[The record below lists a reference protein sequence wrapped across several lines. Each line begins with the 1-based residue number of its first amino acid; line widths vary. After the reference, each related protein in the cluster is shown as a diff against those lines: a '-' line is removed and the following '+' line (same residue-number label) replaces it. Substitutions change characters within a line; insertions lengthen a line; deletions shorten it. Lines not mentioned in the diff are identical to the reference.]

1 MRAFRQAG
9 WQTAF
14 FYRQSREAAEA
25 LARETGAIAV
35 PCDVADSEAVRRAVQ
50 ETKAFLPH
58 VDALINN
65 AGIAS
70 QELLTDVTDEQWRRM
85 VDTNLSGAFYLCRAV
100 LPGMISR
107 REGFIVNI
115 SSIWGRIGASCEVP
129 YSAVKAGLI
138 GLTRG
143 LAKEVGPSGVRV
155 NCVCPGVIRTDML
168 STFTPDDLAELADN
182 AHRIRGGD
190 DDVEV
195 ELTGLDLGGEVV
207 ETDDIGAGGK
217 SFFSLGALGEH
228 GNANGLARAFRH
240 HDSAAD
246 GLVGL
251 ARIDAELDGHVDRF
265 VELGN
270 SRFLD
275 EFESFNSGVKLVG
288 FDLGVESLHALAKLS
303 HYRPSTMM
311 PMERAE
317 PAIVRTAAS
326 MSAAVRSG
334 AFVLAISSA

>member
-1 MRAFRQAG
+1 MKTALITGGSRGIGAACVRAFRQAG

-58 VDALINN
+58 VDALVNN

-107 REGFIVNI
+107 REGSIVNV

-168 STFTPDDLAELADN
+168 STFTPDDLAELADETPLG
-182 AHRIRGGD
+182 RLGTPE
-190 DDVEV
+190 DV
-195 ELTGLDLGGEVV
+195 
-207 ETDDIGAGGK
+207 
-217 SFFSLGALGEH
+217 
-228 GNANGLARAFRH
+228 ARAVLWLSGPE
-240 HDSAAD
+240 SA
-246 GLVGL
+246 
-251 ARIDAELDGHVDRF
+251 F
-265 VELGN
+265 VTGQ
-270 SRFLD
+270 
-275 EFESFNSGVKLVG
+275 V
-288 FDLGVESLHALAKLS
+288 LGVDGGF
-303 HYRPSTMM
+303 
-311 PMERAE
+311 
-317 PAIVRTAAS
+317 PA
-326 MSAAVRSG
+326 
-334 AFVLAISSA
+334 

>member
-1 MRAFRQAG
+1 MKTALITGGSRGIGAACVRAFRQAG

-50 ETKAFLPH
+50 EAKAFLPH
-58 VDALINN
+58 VDALVNN

-107 REGFIVNI
+107 REGSIVNV

-155 NCVCPGVIRTDML
+155 NCVCPGVIRTDIAQHL
-168 STFTPDDLAELADN
+168 HPGRSGRAGRRDPFGPSGHPGGRGPSRTVAFRPGVRLY
-182 AHRIRGGD
+182 HRA
-190 DDVEV
+190 
-195 ELTGLDLGGEVV
+195 
-207 ETDDIGAGGK
+207 GAGRGRR
-217 SFFSLGALGEH
+217 L
-228 GNANGLARAFRH
+228 
-240 HDSAAD
+240 
-246 GLVGL
+246 
-251 ARIDAELDGHVDRF
+251 
-265 VELGN
+265 
-270 SRFLD
+270 SRM
-275 EFESFNSGVKLVG
+275 K
-288 FDLGVESLHALAKLS
+288 K
-303 HYRPSTMM
+303 
-311 PMERAE
+311 
-317 PAIVRTAAS
+317 
-326 MSAAVRSG
+326 
-334 AFVLAISSA
+334 